1 VSGFIEIDSARQRI
15 VQAETSAHEAH
26 ARHRQL
32 EDELSLRQG
41 ECENL
46 QRSQSTLAEATRDL
60 LRRFRDRDRALVV
73 AEENIRALAERNARL
88 EAAKHHAGGPLKAGR
103 ANAAALA
110 DAEDTAC
117 EDWVELARLLSDFV
131 ERKASRRRAAL
142 RAPPA

>member
-1 VSGFIEIDSARQRI
+1 
-15 VQAETSAHEAH
+15 
-26 ARHRQL
+26 
-32 EDELSLRQG
+32 
-41 ECENL
+41 
-46 QRSQSTLAEATRDL
+46 

-88 EAAKHHAGGPLKAGR
+88 EAAKHHAGGPLKAGG

-131 ERKASRRRAAL
+131 ERKASRRRAAR